1 MLLYSSPNLETPYFI
16 IPEASFGS
24 NISMFS
30 FPTKWKTGLHEPLT
44 EIEAWEGVRLSR
56 KLK

>member
-44 EIEAWEGVRLSR
+44 EIEAWEGVRQGN
-56 KLK
+56 